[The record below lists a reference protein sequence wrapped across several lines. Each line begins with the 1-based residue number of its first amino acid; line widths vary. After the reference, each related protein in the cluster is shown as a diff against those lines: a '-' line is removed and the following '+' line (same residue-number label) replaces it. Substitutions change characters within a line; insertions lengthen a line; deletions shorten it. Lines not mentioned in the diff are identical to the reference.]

1 MSIVIFLF
9 LIALVLAIALAAGK
23 AKIDS
28 LDRDAESKVDRYQD
42 VVNPEMGW
50 FESLFARKRFEGQ
63 AKAQEAANEAS
74 TAIIEGSEL
83 NERAEESREIRKA
96 TNKVALT
103 TLESTQVELETR
115 NELMRLAQR
124 QGLDITI
131 YLQVASHRELK
142 QIDLE
147 AREIEYKQD
156 QEQISRVQQEKLEL
170 IDRATHRLYSM
181 YRERK
186 ELETSND
193 PAKDDILAQLNYNIS
208 IAERLIRGEQ
218 DRYLEDA
225 LGAEGQRNIPEADS
239 TGRLELT
246 KGESPEPERKRGRG
260 RPRKNPADNGG

>member
-1 MSIVIFLF
+1 M
-9 LIALVLAIALAAGK
+9 
-23 AKIDS
+23 
-28 LDRDAESKVDRYQD
+28 
-42 VVNPEMGW
+42 MGW
-50 FESLFARKRFEGQ
+50 FLIIAGILFVGIA
-63 AKAQEAANEAS
+63 AYYLLVPKAQGGTATGKVDQYQDIVHPKMGRIASWFKRKQLVSQAQTQAAANEVSQAVL
-74 TAIIEGSEL
+74 EGSEI
-83 NERAEESREIRKA
+83 NERTVESREIRKA

-115 NELMRLAQR
+115 NELMRLAQA
-124 QGLDITI
+124 QGLDITT
-131 YLQVASHRELK
+131 YLQVASHRGLK

-147 AREIEYKQD
+147 AREVEYRQD

-193 PAKDDILAQLNYNIS
+193 PAKDDILSQLNYNIS

-225 LGAEGQRNIPEADS
+225 LGAEGQRSISEADS

-246 KGESPEPERKRGRG
+246 AGEGAEPERKRGRG